1 MKNTHLLLLATV
13 LLGCILFTCK
23 SDTHMSSSSSASHID
38 YERAHSP
45 WVFRSVLDSMPRM
58 ITLALNDKMWAA
70 YSTQEAKLYK
80 VWKGFV
86 NFDGAV
92 YNTVHGP
99 QPNTI
104 GDAYI
109 SNAINNPWFIQI
121 GDKKE
126 IPEVKYKGHKIKNGQ
141 VTMMYD
147 LMSTD
152 GKTIRITETPEFISN
167 DKSDN
172 GFERKFTV
180 DNEYKDMQVGLYM
193 NIHSIAAAKNRDGSY
208 IGYDANSEFQV
219 DKETHIKAGKISA
232 TNIEGSL
239 LLHNDQP
246 TMIKVYF
253 VAQPLIKNKNKL
265 QDDTVLEKPLGYKLI
280 ARNDCKSCHNTI
292 RKTIGPAYEK
302 IAQRYA
308 NTPENIEM
316 LTTKVKQGGMGVWG
330 QVMMNAHPNVS
341 SVDIKE
347 MVTYIM
353 SLDADLEKDYAEI
366 EKTNKEMPLLDGVKN
381 AKESDYLPGV
391 NVKVIRITDAVSK
404 LGDINFKK
412 KPQYE
417 GITSRVDA
425 LEGDLFWAGDWFAME
440 YTGYINIPKDNNYV
454 FRLISDDGSRLY
466 IDDQLAINNDGFHGA
481 EARDGELAL
490 KKGLHPFKVQF
501 FQGRGGMSVQL
512 LWNSFDDKLFKT
524 IPGNSFSHHKVN
536 QAPGAKAKAPPMD
549 SKTKIAGDGF
559 PLNTVHP
566 SFDLSTARPSTFLPK
581 VAGLDFK
588 ADGTLV
594 VSTWDAGGEVH
605 IIENADSG
613 DASKMRVK
621 TIASGLA
628 EPLGLKVVNDEIYV
642 LQKQEL
648 TKLIDN
654 DGDEVIDEYQ
664 TINNSWEVSAN
675 FHEFAFGLVEKDGWL
690 YGNLAIGILPGGA
703 SAPNQPPQRGSVFRV
718 ELASGDIEYIANGL
732 RTPNG
737 IGIGTDDE
745 IFVADNQGD
754 WIPASKILHVQK
766 GAWYGSRAVDFE
778 GTKNKKETLP
788 VVWLPQ
794 NEIGNSPSQITYLK
808 DGPYK
813 GQMVHGEVTHGGL
826 KRVFTEKVNGL
837 YQGVVFRFIQ
847 GLEAGV
853 NRLAYGPDGALYAG
867 GVGSTGN
874 WGQTGKKWYGLERL
888 KYNGKPTFEM
898 LAVRAM
904 SDGIEIEFTDPLRPG
919 DGLDKS
925 LYTIKQWRYQPTA
938 NYGGPKIDEQTL
950 SVREISIS
958 PNRKR
963 VFLQLDGMREEHLV
977 YVHLNEYLTSESGL
991 ALRSPEAWY
1000 TMNQIPDNKPGEIN
1014 PKLLASTAVTGQLT
1028 EDQKAAGWIS
1038 MFDGMT
1044 TDGWRNYRKDTIGK
1058 SWKVEDGALT
1068 LASTQKPDGT
1078 WQVKDGGDI
1087 IYDQVFENFELELEW
1102 KIAACGNSGI
1112 IYLVEESEK
1121 YDYPWMTGL
1130 EMQILDNTCHPDA
1143 KIEKHRAGDLYDI
1156 EACSIE
1162 VVKPAGSWN
1171 KARVVVKDGQV
1182 EHWLNGHKVVEA
1194 ELFTEAWTEKLKSTK
1209 WKDFADFGTKKKGKI
1224 TLQDHGDRA
1233 WFKNM
1238 RVRKLL

>member
-1 MKNTHLLLLATV
+1 MKNINLLFVIALVVGSL
-13 LLGCILFTCK
+13 LFTCE
-23 SDTHMSSSSSASHID
+23 SDPSTGSGSSSSHID

-45 WVFRSVLDSMPRM
+45 WVFRSVLDSIPRM
-58 ITLALNDKMWAA
+58 VTLALNDKMWAA
-70 YSTQEAKLYK
+70 YSTEEARLYK

-109 SNAINNPWFIQI
+109 SNPITNPWFIQK

-126 IPEVKYKGHKIKNGQ
+126 IPEVKYKGHKYTNGQ
-141 VTMMYD
+141 VTLMYD
-147 LMSTD
+147 LISTD
-152 GKTIRITETPEFISN
+152 GKSIRVTETPEYISN
-167 DKSDN
+167 EKSDN
-172 GFERKFTV
+172 GFERIFTV
-180 DNEYKDMQVGLYM
+180 DNEYQGMQVGLHM
-193 NIHSIAAAKNRDGSY
+193 NIHSIADLKNDKGAYVSY
-208 IGYDANSEFQV
+208 ETNSQFDV
-219 DKETHIKAGKISA
+219 KKETPLKDGKISA
-232 TNIEGSL
+232 ANVEGTL
-239 LLHNDQP
+239 LLHDDQP
-246 TMIKVYF
+246 TMMRVYF
-253 VAQPLIKNKNKL
+253 VAKPLIKNKNKL
-265 QDDTVLEKPLGYKLI
+265 EDDSVLEKPLGYKLI
-280 ARNDCKSCHNTI
+280 ARNDCKSCHNTY

-316 LTTKVKQGGMGVWG
+316 LTKKVKAGGMGVWG
-330 QVMMNAHPNVS
+330 QVMMNAHPNVP

-353 SLDADLEKDYAEI
+353 SLDADLEKDYAQT
-366 EKTNKEMPLLDGVKN
+366 EKARKEMPLLDGVKD
-381 AKESDYLPGV
+381 AKEGDYLPGV
-391 NVKVIRITDAVSK
+391 NVKVIKITDAVTK
-404 LGDINFKK
+404 LDDINFNK

-417 GITSRVDA
+417 GIVSKVEA
-425 LEGDLFWAGDWFAME
+425 LESDLIWAGDWFAME
-440 YTGYINIPKDNNYV
+440 YTGYISVPKDNNYV

-466 IDDQLAINNDGFHGA
+466 IDDQLAIINDGFHGA

-501 FQGRGGMSVQL
+501 FQGSGGMSVQL
-512 LWNSFDDKLFKT
+512 QWNSFDNTLFKT
-524 IPGNSFSHHKVN
+524 IPGNALSHHKVN
-536 QAPGAKAKAPPMD
+536 QAPGTAAKAPPLE
-549 SKTKIAGDGF
+549 SKNKIAGDGY

-581 VAGLDFK
+581 VAGIDFK
-588 ADGTLV
+588 TDGTLV

-628 EPLGLKVVNDEIYV
+628 EPLGLKVVNDEIYI

-654 DGDEVIDEYQ
+654 DGDEIIDEYR
-664 TINNSWEVSAN
+664 TINNDWEVSAN

-737 IGIGTDDE
+737 IGIGADDE
-745 IFVADNQGD
+745 VFVADNQGD
-754 WIPASKILHVQK
+754 WLPASKIVHVQK
-766 GAWYGSRAVDFE
+766 DAWYGSRAVDFE

-794 NEIGNSPSQITYLK
+794 NEIGNSPSQISYLK

-813 GQMVHGEVTHGGL
+813 GQMIHGEVTHGGI

-853 NRLAYGPDGALYAG
+853 NRIAYGPDGALYAG
-867 GVGSTGN
+867 GIGSTGN
-874 WGQTGKKWYGLERL
+874 WGHTGKNWYGLQKL
-888 KYNGKPTFEM
+888 KYNSKPTFEM

-938 NYGGPKIDEQTL
+938 DYGGPKIDEKTL
-950 SVREISIS
+950 NVKEISIS

-963 VFLQLDGMREEHLV
+963 VFLQLAGMRENHLV
-977 YVHLNEYLTSESGL
+977 YVHLNEYLISENGL
-991 ALRSPEAWY
+991 ALHSPEAWY
-1000 TMNQIPDNKPGEIN
+1000 TMNQIPENKPGDIN
-1014 PKLLASTAVTGQLT
+1014 PNSLASTALAGQLT
-1028 EDQKAAGWIS
+1028 NAQKAAGWIS
-1038 MFDGMT
+1038 MFDGKT
-1044 TDGWRNYRKDTIGK
+1044 TEGWRNYRKETIGK

-1068 LASTQKPDGT
+1068 LVSKQKPDGT
-1078 WQVKDGGDI
+1078 WQAEDGGDI
-1087 IYDQVFENFELELEW
+1087 IYDQIFENFELEIEW

-1121 YDYPWMTGL
+1121 YDFPWMTGP

-1156 EACSIE
+1156 QACSIE

-1171 KARVVVKDGQV
+1171 KARVVVKDGKV

-1194 ELFTEAWTEKLKSTK
+1194 ELFTDAWAERLKSTK

-1224 TLQDHGDRA
+1224 TLQDHGDRV
-1233 WFKNM
+1233 WFRNI
-1238 RVRKLL
+1238 RAREL